1 MFFLSLRSRGKNW
14 DATIS
19 AHGAGSGFGGGR
31 SAWGGD
37 VTSEGPAGVLETH
50 AVAPDAKAAAAATIA
65 LTQEQKKLLEA
76 AKKKVK
82 LIVLKKM
89 LQSVGVSTTGDGS
102 SLLAQDSRSKE
113 SQLENASIVAAL
125 VAGMT
130 RGMRSIY
137 VSVEIAEYVALLQK
151 YDLLDD
157 TATLADKLHAMPR
170 TKSKEANR
178 VRDALAKKARS
189 AAVESSPVD
198 EYDDDDDDDEDDAI
212 DEYQDALREQEE
224 KEDGV
229 QKRTKQLRE
238 KTHRGCGGMGGCQAR
253 RLATESF
260 GAVAGCE
267 PSEDCQGRGQGQGS
281 QTNRDGA

>member
-1 MFFLSLRSRGKNW
+1 
-14 DATIS
+14 
-19 AHGAGSGFGGGR
+19 
-31 SAWGGD
+31 
-37 VTSEGPAGVLETH
+37 
-50 AVAPDAKAAAAATIA
+50 

-137 VSVEIAEYVALLQK
+137 VPVEIAEYAALLQK
-151 YDLLDD
+151 YELLDG
-157 TATLADKLHAMPR
+157 TATLADKLDAMPR

-267 PSEDCQGRGQGQGS
+267 PSEDGQGRGQGKGR

>member
-1 MFFLSLRSRGKNW
+1 MELEAASEAEGV
-14 DATIS
+14 
-19 AHGAGSGFGGGR
+19 HG
-31 SAWGGD
+31 GGD

-89 LQSVGVSTTGDGS
+89 GDGS

-151 YDLLDD
+151 YELLDG
-157 TATLADKLHAMPR
+157 TATLADKLDAMPR

-198 EYDDDDDDDEDDAI
+198 EDDDDDDEDDAI

-267 PSEDCQGRGQGQGS
+267 PSEDGQGRGQGKGR

>member
-1 MFFLSLRSRGKNW
+1 M
-14 DATIS
+14 
-19 AHGAGSGFGGGR
+19 
-31 SAWGGD
+31 
-37 VTSEGPAGVLETH
+37 
-50 AVAPDAKAAAAATIA
+50 
-65 LTQEQKKLLEA
+65 
-76 AKKKVK
+76 
-82 LIVLKKM
+82 
-89 LQSVGVSTTGDGS
+89 
-102 SLLAQDSRSKE
+102 
-113 SQLENASIVAAL
+113 AAL
-125 VAGMT
+125 AAGMT

-137 VSVEIAEYVALLQK
+137 VPAEIAEYVALLQK
-151 YDLLDD
+151 YELLDG
-157 TATLADKLHAMPR
+157 TATLADKLDAMPR

-198 EYDDDDDDDEDDAI
+198 EDDDDDDEDDAI

-267 PSEDCQGRGQGQGS
+267 PSEDGQGRGQGKGR